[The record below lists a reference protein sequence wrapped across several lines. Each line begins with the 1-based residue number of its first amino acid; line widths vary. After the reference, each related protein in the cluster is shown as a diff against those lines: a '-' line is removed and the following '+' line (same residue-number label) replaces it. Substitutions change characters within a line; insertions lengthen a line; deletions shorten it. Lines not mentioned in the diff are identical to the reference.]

1 MTENRLILSILLG
14 LGLIIGGGVYIGS
27 LVMTPSFFPG
37 SSANAQQEP
46 GYKEFDIVL
55 QNNVYYPS
63 TITVDL
69 GDRVVLNITNRDQGA
84 HAVELPEF
92 NATVPGGHV
101 FPGQTVRME
110 FLATKKGSSDAA
122 TCGGPIPTSD
132 HGEKLMVN
140 VI

>member
-1 MTENRLILSILLG
+1 MTENKLILSIFVG
-14 LGLIIGGGVYIGS
+14 LGLIMGGGFYIGS
-27 LVMTPSFFPG
+27 LITG
-37 SSANAQQEP
+37 SSFPLGPSVNAQEEP
-46 GYKEFDIVL
+46 GYKEFDVVL

-69 GDRVVLNITNRDQGA
+69 GDQVVLNITNRDQGA

-101 FPGQTVRME
+101 FPGRTARME
-110 FLATKKGSSDAA
+110 FLATKTGSSDAA
-122 TCGGPIPTSD
+122 TCGGPVPTSD